1 MIETAEKSDHETG
14 MAIIV
19 VAAALRDSEGR
30 ILIQRRPAHKNH
42 GGLWEFPGGKLE
54 QGETPEAAL
63 VREIAEE
70 LGAAIAET
78 ALTPIGFSTA
88 ATDQGAFVLLLYGC
102 TGWQGAMT
110 AQWADALAWVAPD
123 KLHLYPMPP
132 ADIPLIAAI
141 KAWGRL

>member
-1 MIETAEKSDHETG
+1 MT
-14 MAIIV
+14 IIV
-19 VAAALRDSEGR
+19 VAAALRDDEGR

-54 QGETPEAAL
+54 PGETPEAAL

-70 LGAAIAET
+70 LGAQITPA

-102 TGWQGAMT
+102 SAWQGIIT
-110 AQWADALAWVAPD
+110 AQWADALAWVAPGD
-123 KLHLYPMPP
+123 LGDYPMPP
-132 ADIPLIAAI
+132 ADVPLINAI
-141 KAWGRL
+141 KTWLHL